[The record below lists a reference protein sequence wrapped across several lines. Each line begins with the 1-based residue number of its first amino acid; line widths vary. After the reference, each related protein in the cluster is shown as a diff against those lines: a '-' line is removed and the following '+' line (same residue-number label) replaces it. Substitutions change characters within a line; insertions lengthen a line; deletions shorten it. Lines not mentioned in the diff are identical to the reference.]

1 MVLTYVSLLLLFHSF
16 SHWEPARDREGSQ
29 KEICVQ
35 AMAHGFTEIRSSDLV
50 LFPYPRLGTLPPENV
65 QHHQF
70 LFQVPARGEERRK
83 PQGKTLRK
91 HSTSQITMVLFPY
104 RSKSASR
111 VTGIF
116 LPQQRALPHIQQVF
130 FLSFITS
137 SKPHMLNRGNP

>member
-35 AMAHGFTEIRSSDLV
+35 AMAHGFTEIRSSDLL
-50 LFPYPRLGTLPPENV
+50 LFPYPRLGTLPPENL

-104 RSKSASR
+104 RSKSASH

-116 LPQQRALPHIQQVF
+116 LPQQRALPHNQQVF

-137 SKPHMLNRGNP
+137 FKPCMLNRGNP